1 MDLWKALGGKPPEK
15 AFTGILAEA
24 HSNQPKLGT
33 GADAFARARHDRISP
48 AQVVARTAFSC
59 MASSS
64 SGQGGYP
71 GFDVRI
77 DCPATQGGHR
87 SLAGRARI
95 TGWRTGEVTTLSFA
109 ASHDGLAD
117 FECRVDGRRLGLDDL
132 DEEAAQALR
141 FGALVR
147 MAAPAGGATGCRA
160 LLEVADKLSACTA
173 NEHAAL
179 SGLLARALASYLED
193 GLGTRGPMDWQL
205 ALRLADRAGAV
216 QTTDDWR
223 RVQEVVWEHLDSL
236 RRRRESPQKPLRALA
251 ERLSLLK
258 AAE

>member
-1 MDLWKALGGKPPEK
+1 M
-15 AFTGILAEA
+15 
-24 HSNQPKLGT
+24 
-33 GADAFARARHDRISP
+33 
-48 AQVVARTAFSC
+48 
-59 MASSS
+59 
-64 SGQGGYP
+64 
-71 GFDVRI
+71 
-77 DCPATQGGHR
+77 
-87 SLAGRARI
+87 
-95 TGWRTGEVTTLSFA
+95 
-109 ASHDGLAD
+109 
-117 FECRVDGRRLGLDDL
+117 
-132 DEEAAQALR
+132 
-141 FGALVR
+141 
-147 MAAPAGGATGCRA
+147 
-160 LLEVADKLSACTA
+160 ADKLSACTA
-173 NEHAAL
+173 SEHAAL